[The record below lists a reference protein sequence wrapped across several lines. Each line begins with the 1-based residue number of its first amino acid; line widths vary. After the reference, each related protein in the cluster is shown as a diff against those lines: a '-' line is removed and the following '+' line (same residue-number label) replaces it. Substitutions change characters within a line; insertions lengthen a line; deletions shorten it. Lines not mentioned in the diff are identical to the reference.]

1 VVREATRILAVE
13 HNVLVVDT
21 SNEIAGDGM
30 IRKYSDNMSARLC
43 MSLSVRRGV

>member
-1 VVREATRILAVE
+1 VVREATRILADE

-30 IRKYSDNMSARLC
+30 IRK
-43 MSLSVRRGV
+43 